1 MINLET
7 DPSDPYPSDLDL
19 SDLDPN
25 DPDPIDPDPS
35 DPDPSDHNSSD
46 HNSSDPNSSDPDPSD
61 PDLSD
66 SEPNDPD
73 PSDPDPND
81 PDPSGLNPGTLS
93 SVTLTT
99 FCSFCSLYFACI
111 FTNIINFSIFS
122 EELNQKVSAIFTQ
135 FKKQI
140 SKCPC
145 ISKHLPHVLSLR
157 MAEKS
162 VQKAHSFSQFPRNT
176 LYYFYF

>member
-1 MINLET
+1 M
-7 DPSDPYPSDLDL
+7 
-19 SDLDPN
+19 
-25 DPDPIDPDPS
+25 
-35 DPDPSDHNSSD
+35 
-46 HNSSDPNSSDPDPSD
+46 
-61 PDLSD
+61 
-66 SEPNDPD
+66 
-73 PSDPDPND
+73 
-81 PDPSGLNPGTLS
+81 TLTP
-93 SVTLTT
+93 VTLTPMT
-99 FCSFCSLYFACI
+99 LTPVALTQGPCPQWRWQHFVHFVLYIFFCI

-162 VQKAHSFSQFPRNT
+162 VQKAHSFSQFPWNT
-176 LYYFYF
+176 LYNAPLTLFDIPNRLSFMRETNGPQWTRTTFGLKKIYRSWDLCFWKPYCFTITET